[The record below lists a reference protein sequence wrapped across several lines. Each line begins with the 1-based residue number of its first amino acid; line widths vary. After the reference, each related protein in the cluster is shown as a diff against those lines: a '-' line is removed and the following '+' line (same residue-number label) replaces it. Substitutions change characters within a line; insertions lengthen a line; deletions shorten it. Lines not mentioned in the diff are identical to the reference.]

1 MLLKEKITIIRKMN
15 GLTQEEF
22 AWELGISRQ
31 ALSKWENGASVPDVQ
46 MLLRIADF
54 YDITLDQ
61 LIRDEYD
68 LPMAPAAEEKAEERE
83 NDTDSFDI
91 ERYLGKVCDVSMNS
105 FRYSVIRDA
114 ESTAMP
120 SLTIQRSGVTA
131 GLTPKRKGC

>member
-61 LIRDEYD
+61 LVRDEYD
-68 LPMAPAAEEKAEERE
+68 LPMAPAAEEKAE
-83 NDTDSFDI
+83 
-91 ERYLGKVCDVSMNS
+91 
-105 FRYSVIRDA
+105 
-114 ESTAMP
+114 
-120 SLTIQRSGVTA
+120 
-131 GLTPKRKGC
+131 